1 MEYILLGK
9 TIISNS
15 KQSKELIKNFNKKEY
30 EKKAI
35 NGLKDLLE
43 NTTGGKIISS
53 AISKYRNQ
61 ENSNVLEYNKSG
73 NTQEFKINNKNS
85 IWNKIIEKE
94 QAGVGKVVQGTKWFT
109 DKLVQGKNAINGK
122 IRDNLLNDA
131 KKLKDFAHEKGNN
144 FENKIDKENNKV
156 KVDNKTSTISKKNNN
171 TSNAGTKSVNYNYK
185 EEVSSIKS
193 NTGNR
198 GTSGTTVKDT
208 NSNNNVKGE
217 LKKEILNVDD
227 GIFGYEQTL
236 EGFTNKEQKELKSY
250 IDELVG
256 KFGEKIPKGEKQR
269 DNLMQK
275 FENYLYFTVNN
286 IKDDTK
292 TSNKNRI
299 NYIKSELDKKAN
311 NFFEEDISSIKK
323 DLEDSAYERIKKNS
337 MNIFNSAKK
346 QVEGNLEN
354 SNINIKQENK
364 ELKELLDNVK
374 DYNRDSAEYLIEE
387 TRKDLKY
394 INNKNNKTN
403 SLRLN
408 QYMENRSIE
417 EGI

>member
-1 MEYILLGK
+1 M
-9 TIISNS
+9 
-15 KQSKELIKNFNKKEY
+15 
-30 EKKAI
+30 
-35 NGLKDLLE
+35 
-43 NTTGGKIISS
+43 
-53 AISKYRNQ
+53 
-61 ENSNVLEYNKSG
+61 
-73 NTQEFKINNKNS
+73 
-85 IWNKIIEKE
+85 
-94 QAGVGKVVQGTKWFT
+94 
-109 DKLVQGKNAINGK
+109 
-122 IRDNLLNDA
+122 
-131 KKLKDFAHEKGNN
+131 
-144 FENKIDKENNKV
+144 
-156 KVDNKTSTISKKNNN
+156 
-171 TSNAGTKSVNYNYK
+171 
-185 EEVSSIKS
+185 
-193 NTGNR
+193 
-198 GTSGTTVKDT
+198 
-208 NSNNNVKGE
+208 
-217 LKKEILNVDD
+217 
-227 GIFGYEQTL
+227 
-236 EGFTNKEQKELKSY
+236 KSY
-250 IDELVG
+250 IDELVE

-346 QVEGNLEN
+346 QVDGNLEN

>member
-15 KQSKELIKNFNKKEY
+15 KQSKELIKNFNQKEY
-30 EKKAI
+30 DKKAI

-94 QAGVGKVVQGTKWFT
+94 QAGVEKVVQGTKWFT

-122 IRDNLLNDA
+122 IKDNLLNDA

-417 EGI
+417 EEI

>member
-85 IWNKIIEKE
+85 IWNKIIENE

>member
-35 NGLKDLLE
+35 TGLKDLLE

>member
-61 ENSNVLEYNKSG
+61 ENSNVLEYKKSG

-85 IWNKIIEKE
+85 IWNKIIEIE

>member
-15 KQSKELIKNFNKKEY
+15 KQSKGLIKNFNKKEY

-61 ENSNVLEYNKSG
+61 ENSNVLEYKKSG

-94 QAGVGKVVQGTKWFT
+94 QAGVEKVVQGTKWFA
-109 DKLVQGKNAINGK
+109 DKLAQGKNAINGK
-122 IRDNLLNDA
+122 IKDNLLNDA

-250 IDELVG
+250 IDELVE

-346 QVEGNLEN
+346 QVDGNLEN

>member
-144 FENKIDKENNKV
+144 FENKIDKEKNKV

>member
-1 MEYILLGK
+1 M
-9 TIISNS
+9 
-15 KQSKELIKNFNKKEY
+15 
-30 EKKAI
+30 
-35 NGLKDLLE
+35 
-43 NTTGGKIISS
+43 
-53 AISKYRNQ
+53 
-61 ENSNVLEYNKSG
+61 
-73 NTQEFKINNKNS
+73 
-85 IWNKIIEKE
+85 
-94 QAGVGKVVQGTKWFT
+94 GKVVQGTKWFT

-323 DLEDSAYERIKKNS
+323 DLEDSAYERMKKNS
-337 MNIFNSAKK
+337 MNLQEK
-346 QVEGNLEN
+346 
-354 SNINIKQENK
+354 INI
-364 ELKELLDNVK
+364 
-374 DYNRDSAEYLIEE
+374 
-387 TRKDLKY
+387 
-394 INNKNNKTN
+394 
-403 SLRLN
+403 
-408 QYMENRSIE
+408 
-417 EGI
+417 